1 MSLVQFGNSVVRSMS
16 VDDECVAL
24 VGFTYSEEGC
34 SNVYCGIDC
43 RNGCTVELYSG
54 DA

>member
-24 VGFTYSEEGC
+24 VGFTYSEGC
-34 SNVYCGIDC
+34 SNVYSGIDC
-43 RNGCTVELYSG
+43 RNGCTVELCSG